1 MSSSLSPEL
10 LYVISDYLP
19 ALERMSSNN
28 RDSLF
33 SGLKQ
38 MKQFGVDSFAI
49 RVIDRK
55 GYSAMFCTNTLWP
68 SLIKDEQTYSD
79 FKNHISSELVFLYKK
94 NCHLTSRSGDKIY
107 SPFLKRLEDAR
118 QNNSIIISDF
128 YKKEIVIIYFM
139 PQPQYPQDRDLI
151 LNNLRQLIFIKD
163 SFNSALKELIASK
176 EFQANKRLLLNKSA
190 IDVIWAKDL
199 NAQKTVNLF
208 LSNNK
213 TTLTIRELE
222 SLYLLKFG
230 ASNKFI
236 GDTLGI
242 SSETVKHHLLNLK
255 NKLDVPSRK
264 KLIEIS
270 HSESFIN
277 IFKII
282 GEQCKIKT

>member
-107 SPFLKRLEDAR
+107 SPFLKRLEDAG

-128 YKKEIVIIYFM
+128 YK
-139 PQPQYPQDRDLI
+139 
-151 LNNLRQLIFIKD
+151 
-163 SFNSALKELIASK
+163 S
-176 EFQANKRLLLNKSA
+176 
-190 IDVIWAKDL
+190 
-199 NAQKTVNLF
+199 
-208 LSNNK
+208 
-213 TTLTIRELE
+213 
-222 SLYLLKFG
+222 
-230 ASNKFI
+230 
-236 GDTLGI
+236 
-242 SSETVKHHLLNLK
+242 
-255 NKLDVPSRK
+255 
-264 KLIEIS
+264 
-270 HSESFIN
+270 
-277 IFKII
+277 
-282 GEQCKIKT
+282 